1 MLLQY
6 TPNITPIKPQH
17 TPKITTMVVL
27 PEMRLA
33 VKPANKVPVM
43 KIEYGYGYL
52 KIRSPYTP
60 YSIYSR
66 GTITVAQGRRGS
78 VRISANS
85 FL

>member
-52 KIRSPYTP
+52 RIQEDPNIIT
-60 YSIYSR
+60 SIHSSHYYR
-66 GTITVAQGRRGS
+66 VGGS
-78 VRISANS
+78 T
-85 FL
+85 